1 MKKEIQKAGVILKNQ
16 MKALCV
22 TSQRDT
28 PVVLKS
34 SDGGSI
40 EMSVYQRGSVS
51 PEVLGTEIKKLQT
64 AFPARGDGF
73 FNLLAERIVANGFSD
88 QKLKDAVAKCID
100 TFSYKEINI
109 SDIIGYDKRVKL
121 YTYGEMCDMIY
132 NKLARC
138 DDFKFVETK
147 NGKYWIKKTERI

>member
-1 MKKEIQKAGVILKNQ
+1 M
-16 MKALCV
+16 
-22 TSQRDT
+22 
-28 PVVLKS
+28 PVVWKS
-34 SDGGSI
+34 SNGGNA
-40 EMSVYQRGSVS
+40 EMSLYRRGTVS

-64 AFPARGDGF
+64 AFPARGDDF

-109 SDIIGYDKRVKL
+109 SDIIGYDRRVKL

-138 DDFKFVETK
+138 DDFKFVETP